1 METFTLD
8 EANILV
14 EYYSDKIIG
23 KQIVKNTLSKI
34 IYLEKKMA
42 LNKRYWI
49 NCYGTKIEIIEPF
62 RSITKVALY
71 LNLLSQNEVLNQ
83 LLNNEKNI

>member
-34 IYLEKKMA
+34 IYLEKKW
-42 LNKRYWI
+42 L
-49 NCYGTKIEIIEPF
+49 
-62 RSITKVALY
+62 
-71 LNLLSQNEVLNQ
+71 
-83 LLNNEKNI
+83 

>member
-1 METFTLD
+1 METYTFD

-23 KQIVKNTLSKI
+23 QQIAKDTLSKI

-42 LNKRYWI
+42 PNKRYWI

-71 LNLLSQNEVLNQ
+71 LDLLSPNEVLKKTS
-83 LLNNEKNI
+83 NNEENI